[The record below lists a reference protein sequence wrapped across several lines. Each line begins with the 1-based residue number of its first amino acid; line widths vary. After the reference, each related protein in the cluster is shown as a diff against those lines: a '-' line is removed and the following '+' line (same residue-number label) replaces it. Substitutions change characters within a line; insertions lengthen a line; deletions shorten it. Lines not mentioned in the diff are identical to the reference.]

1 MKRFVCFLL
10 TLVMIVGLVPG
21 TVLTA
26 SAASSLETSDKAVEI
41 LKLFE
46 GFSAELYQDEND
58 GNWYIGYGNYVSDDE
73 DEARAK
79 YPDGITKS
87 DATILLRE
95 HIHDTVDV
103 EINNF
108 AKRYNLAFTSYQHDA
123 LALFSYNCGTGWMA
137 GGAFQS
143 AVVNGKKGNDF
154 LNAIALW
161 NGGDPESDYFRGLMN
176 RRMAEANMY
185 LNNSYSSKAPT
196 NYTYVVLDTNGGTLQ
211 DAFGNDLVA
220 YVYSTASAPAL
231 TLVPENGSDVFLG
244 WYLKDDKGNESP
256 VNTLDKST
264 SKKTLT
270 AKWQDSDDAVKVNYE
285 INSSECASRKVYPD
299 HSFDYAST
307 GTLKAN
313 AKVTV
318 TKEYVDED
326 GVKWIFVKGK
336 NTEGKDIKG
345 WVTLKDMDS
354 EAGAGDT
361 VLATGTVTAATLN
374 VRDAATTEGDILG
387 ELSKG
392 TLVKIYAYKSEYTV
406 SGTRSWGKIM
416 YNGSIGWIN
425 LAYVDVRNASD
436 ADNDSVIGK
445 TGKIVN
451 ADVVNVREDA
461 GVGYDKVAEL
471 KKGTKV
477 TVYETKQITGGTT
490 WGRIKWDGVKEG
502 WIYMYYVQLD
512 GQGSGNLG
520 SGDSGSEEVAIYTG
534 VVNSNTN
541 LNVRRNPKVTS
552 TQVGSLPKGTKINI
566 YEKTTT
572 NNVEWGRT
580 DKGWVCLLYVTL
592 TATGNTPSGGNGGGN
607 HVLNKEVGTVNAAS
621 LILRK
626 AATNNS
632 ENLGTLKKGDQ
643 VTIQEKATEAT
654 STGSKLWG
662 KVTVDG
668 VTGWINLAYVT
679 IEEKTDIIPDGSNPG
694 GSGSGSA
701 DNGTG
706 TAAVVSG
713 CTNVNVRA
721 KAGVQNTL
729 VTTLPNGTAI
739 TVYEQKE
746 VNNAPW
752 ARIDQGWV
760 CMYYVTLTGEVS
772 GNGGASGNGGTING
786 TTPGQI
792 SCTGIVNSNTD
803 LNVRSGPGLGYA
815 KVKALKKGTSVTI
828 YEQVEADRMTW
839 GKTDGGWVCM
849 SYITINGTTDS
860 GKGVMGT
867 VARCFSHV
875 NVRSAPGTGNALVG
889 NIMVGTRVEIFE
901 QKLYNNQYWGRVAQ
915 GWVCMQYI
923 LLDDELPPTAGEGST
938 TEPDDS
944 DLPTGDAVINNN
956 PGVTY
961 SFSGTVK
968 ENLNVRK
975 DATSESGK
983 AGTLS
988 AGTTV
993 NIVELKTNR
1002 VENGYETWGRTT
1014 EYGTPGWVNLA
1025 YVDFSIYGYVQ
1036 FDNTTIYSIASTS
1049 GEDLAVL
1056 RLNADLRVYELALEG
1071 TTVWGKVDLDTIED
1085 DELGEE
1091 IGGLVAWIPMS
1102 KLGASA
1108 VYSIPSHHST
1118 EMDGEFNGRTYTN
1131 IDAYTKIDAQTVA
1144 FKLYGG
1150 ATVSV
1155 HELISD
1161 HGTVWGKVYAADFYG
1176 DTVEAWIDVS
1186 KVMFQISRT
1195 VSAEDGLN
1203 VRSVPQGNDDSNI
1216 LGQLEDGDD
1225 AYITSLMMS
1234 ADGVLWGQIQSS
1246 DPALN
1251 GGWIN
1256 MTYTY

>member
-46 GFSAELYQDEND
+46 GFSADLYQDEND

-73 DEARAK
+73 DEAREL
-79 YPDGITKS
+79 YPDGITKTE
-87 DATILLRE
+87 ATILLRD

-103 EINNF
+103 EINKF
-108 AKRYNLAFTSYQHDA
+108 AKRYNLAFTGYQHDA
-123 LALFSYNCGTGWMA
+123 LALFSYNCGTAWMN
-137 GGAFQS
+137 GGAFQN
-143 AVVNGKKGNDF
+143 AVVNGKKGNEF
-154 LNAIALW
+154 LNAICLY
-161 NGGDPESDYFRGLMN
+161 NGDVESDYFAGLMN
-176 RRMAEANMY
+176 RRLAEANMY
-185 LNNSYSSKAPT
+185 LNNSYSSKAPA
-196 NYTYVVLDTNGGTLQ
+196 NYTYVILDANGGDLY
-211 DAFGNDLVA
+211 DAFGNSLDSYA
-220 YVYSTASAPAL
+220 YSTASAPAI
-231 TLVPENGSDVFLG
+231 TLVPQNGGTFLG
-244 WYLKDDKGNESP
+244 WYIVDDKGNESP

-264 SKKTLT
+264 AKKTLI
-270 AKWQDSDDAVKVNYE
+270 AKWQDSDEDVKVSYE
-285 INSSECASRKVYPD
+285 LNSSECASRKVYPA
-299 HSFDYAST
+299 HNYDYAST
-307 GTLKAN
+307 GTLMAN
-313 AKVTV
+313 SKIKVS
-318 TKEYVDED
+318 KEHVDD
-326 GVKWIFVKGK
+326 NGVKWIFVNGK
-336 NTEGKDIKG
+336 NTDGKDIKG

-361 VLATGTVTAATLN
+361 ILATGTVTAATLN

-387 ELSKG
+387 ELQKG
-392 TLVKIYAYKSEYTV
+392 TLVKIYAYKNEYTV

-416 YNGSIGWIN
+416 YNGSVGWIN
-425 LAYVDVRNASD
+425 LAYVDVRSASD

-451 ADVVNVREDA
+451 ADLVNIREDA
-461 GVGYDKVAEL
+461 GVGYAKVAEL

-477 TVYETKQITGGTT
+477 TVYETKQIAGGTT

-502 WIYMYYVQLD
+502 WVYMFYVQLN
-512 GQGSGNLG
+512 GSTSD
-520 SGDSGSEEVAIYTG
+520 SGDDTNPGTGEVAIYTG

-552 TQVGSLPKGTKINI
+552 TQVGSLPHGTKINI

-572 NNVEWGRT
+572 NGVEWGRT

-592 TATGNTPSGGNGGGN
+592 TATGNAPSSGNGSTGN

-643 VTIQEKATEAT
+643 VTILEKTSEAT

-679 IEEKTDIIPDGSNPG
+679 IEEKTDLIPDGSGTGN
-694 GSGSGSA
+694 GSA
-701 DNGTG
+701 NNGTG
-706 TAAVVSG
+706 TAGTITG
-713 CTNVNVRA
+713 CVNVNVRSA
-721 KAGVQNTL
+721 AGVRNGL
-729 VTTLPNGTAI
+729 VTTLPAGTAV
-739 TVYEQKE
+739 TVYEQIEKDS
-746 VNNAPW
+746 APW

-760 CMYYVTLTGEVS
+760 CMYYVTLSGET
-772 GNGGASGNGGTING
+772 SGNGGTGSTGGTVNG

-792 SCTGIVNSNTD
+792 SATGIVNSNTD
-803 LNVRSGPGLGYA
+803 LNVRSGAGLGYA
-815 KVKALKKGTSVTI
+815 KVNALKKGTSVTI
-828 YEQVEADRMTW
+828 YEQVNADGMTW
-839 GKTDGGWVCM
+839 GKIDGGWVCM
-849 SYITINGTTDS
+849 SYITINGTSES

-889 NIMVGTRVEIFE
+889 TIMVGTRVEVFE
-901 QKLYNNQYWGRVAQ
+901 QKLYSGQYWGRVAQ

-923 LLDDELPPTAGEGST
+923 ALDSEMPPMAGEGNT

-944 DLPTGDAVINNN
+944 DLPTGDTVINNN
-956 PGVTY
+956 PGVAY
-961 SFSGTVK
+961 SFSGSVK

-1002 VENGYETWGRTT
+1002 VENGYETWGRIT
-1014 EYGTPGWVNLA
+1014 EYGTPGWINLA
-1025 YVDFSIYGYVQ
+1025 YVSFSIKGYTQ
-1036 FDNTTIYSIASTS
+1036 FENVTIYSIPSTS

-1056 RLNADLRVYELALEG
+1056 NLNADLNVYELALEG

-1091 IGGLVAWIPMS
+1091 IGGLVAWIQMN
-1102 KLGASA
+1102 KLGAA
-1108 VYSIPSHHST
+1108 PVYVIPTHNST
-1118 EMDGEFNGRTYTN
+1118 EMDGEFNGRTYTG
-1131 IDAYTKIDAQTVA
+1131 IEAYTKIDKETVA
-1144 FKLYGG
+1144 FKLAGG
-1150 ATVSV
+1150 ATVSI
-1155 HELISD
+1155 HEIVSD
-1161 HGTVWGKVYAADFYG
+1161 HGTVWGKVYGSDFEG

-1216 LGQLEDGDD
+1216 LGALEDGDD
-1225 AYITSLMMS
+1225 VYITSLMMS

-1246 DPALN
+1246 DAALN